1 MEKYW
6 KKTDILVS
14 TYHSS
19 NLTLITQMWPSSLT
33 LCKSNLNPH
42 WGSPLTK
49 NDQDFLSQENKTQS
63 SNRK

>member
-19 NLTLITQMWPSSLT
+19 NLTLITDHHEYVAFKFNVMQVKFKST
-33 LCKSNLNPH
+33 LGFSV
-42 WGSPLTK
+42 
-49 NDQDFLSQENKTQS
+49 D
-63 SNRK
+63 